1 MYYEIYMDVFF
12 LVNFMMDY
20 LLLAAVCRMLAGKF
34 RRRRVLPGAVLG
46 SLLTCL
52 TMMLPVP
59 GFVKLLLYHVAVNT
73 VMIKAAIPVHGMREF
88 VKAFFMLYGGGF
100 LLGGIFSFFG
110 QYIRTG
116 SLFFLFAVVSYELM
130 QAVWAFWRQ
139 MQRQN
144 QYTCELLVEQSGRKV
159 RLKGLIDTGNSLTD
173 PLTGQPVCIV
183 EREAVESLMESTQK
197 RRYIGFRSVGN
208 EHARLLLVRFDS
220 LYLPGKEKKQIC
232 DIWIGISDTRI
243 STDGTYR
250 ILVNPDIFRRGCK

>member
-73 VMIKAAIPVHGMREF
+73 VMLKAAIPVHGMREF

-130 QAVWAFWRQ
+130 
-139 MQRQN
+139 
-144 QYTCELLVEQSGRKV
+144 
-159 RLKGLIDTGNSLTD
+159 
-173 PLTGQPVCIV
+173 
-183 EREAVESLMESTQK
+183 
-197 RRYIGFRSVGN
+197 
-208 EHARLLLVRFDS
+208 
-220 LYLPGKEKKQIC
+220 
-232 DIWIGISDTRI
+232 
-243 STDGTYR
+243 
-250 ILVNPDIFRRGCK
+250 

>member
-20 LLLAAVCRMLAGKF
+20 LLLTAVCRMLAGYF
-34 RRRRVLPGAVLG
+34 RRRRVLLGAFLG

-52 TMMLPVP
+52 TIMIPTPGLVKMLLCHGMVT
-59 GFVKLLLYHVAVNT
+59 T
-73 VMIKAAIPVHGMREF
+73 VMLRAAIPVHDMRGF

-116 SLFFLFAVVSYELM
+116 SLFFLFAVISYELM
-130 QAVWAFWRQ
+130 QAVWAFWCQ
-139 MQRQN
+139 IHRQN
-144 QYTCELLVEQSGRKV
+144 QYVCEILVEQSGREV
-159 RLKGLIDTGNSLTD
+159 RIKGLVDTGNSLTD

-183 EREAVESLMESTQK
+183 EREAVESLMENTQK

-208 EHARLLLVRFDS
+208 EYARLLLVQFDS
-220 LYLPGKEKKQIC
+220 LSLTGKEKKQIC

-250 ILVNPDIFRRGCK
+250 ILINPDIF